1 MKGEGVMQEN
11 GFKKALREG
20 RLQIGFWQALG
31 SATTA
36 EISAQAGFDWLL
48 IDGEHGLNTLTDI
61 ADQLR
66 AVAPYGAHPV
76 VRVPSGEPWIIKQV
90 LDAGAMTVLVPLV
103 NSAEEAR
110 AMADAMRY
118 PPEGVRG
125 FAGIVRAAGWGRD
138 RDYLERANEA
148 VCLLVQ
154 MESREAYEALD
165 AIVTVEGV
173 DGVFIG
179 PWDFA
184 ASLGHPGD
192 PMHPEVRRFIED
204 AILRIREAGKAA
216 GILASDEKF
225 ARECIEIGANFVAVG
240 TDVSTFVKAVDD
252 LAECW
257 KDHLKQG

>member
-1 MKGEGVMQEN
+1 MQQN
-11 GFKKALREG
+11 GFKRALAEG
-20 RLQIGFWQALG
+20 RLQIGFWQALA
-31 SATTA
+31 SPTTA
-36 EISAQAGFDWLL
+36 EISAAAGFDWLL
-48 IDGEHGLNTLTDI
+48 IDGEHGLNTLTGI
-61 ADQLR
+61 AEQLR
-66 AVAPYGAHPV
+66 AIAPFDTHAV
-76 VRVPSGEPWIIKQV
+76 VRVPAGEPWIIKQV

-110 AMADAMRY
+110 RMAEAVRY

-138 RDYLERANEA
+138 RAYLLHANEEI
-148 VCLLVQ
+148 CLLVQ

-165 AIVTVEGV
+165 AILTVEGI

-184 ASLGHPGD
+184 ASLGHPGN

-225 ARECIEIGANFVAVG
+225 ARECIELGANFVAVG
-240 TDVSTFVKAVDD
+240 TDVSLFVKAVDT

-257 KDHLKQG
+257 KKELSQGNRK

>member
-1 MKGEGVMQEN
+1 MREN
-11 GFKKALREG
+11 GFKRALAEG
-20 RLQIGFWQALG
+20 RLQIGFWQALA
-31 SATTA
+31 SPTTA
-36 EISAQAGFDWLL
+36 EISAAAGFDWLL

-61 ADQLR
+61 AEQLR
-66 AVAPYGAHPV
+66 AIAPFDTHAV
-76 VRVPSGEPWIIKQV
+76 VRVPAGEPWLIKQV

-110 AMADAMRY
+110 RMAEAVRY

-138 RDYLERANEA
+138 SDYLRRANEE

-154 MESREAYEALD
+154 METREAYEALD
-165 AIVTVEGV
+165 AIVTVEGI

-216 GILASDEKF
+216 GILASDERF
-225 ARECIEIGANFVAVG
+225 ARECIDLGANFVAVG
-240 TDVSTFVKAVDD
+240 TDVSLFVKAVKQ

-257 KDHLKQG
+257 KKELSRKDAG